1 MKNIL
6 SIITIG
12 CVLLAGCKKTEFMGN
27 NPTGEGLVDFTLTT
41 PVSSKSIVLNG
52 GTPDSTVT
60 FSWNA
65 AKPGLNT
72 LPTYQVVFAL
82 RSTGNFESPFMTF
95 DAGSATSLTFTYKQ
109 LDDALKA
116 KSVADG
122 AVSDLIWSVKA
133 TNGDVTILA
142 QTPFFIKIT
151 RMKDGASPFILLA
164 PESSTAP
171 VTINPNSTTSNLV
184 FRWTRSKPAA
194 GNPVVTYKVLFTLDS
209 NFTAPLFTLNPNAAP
224 ADTTATISYKAISDS
239 LSAHGQ
245 TNLSLPT
252 TLYWTVVGTGGTW
265 KQYASYVNTL
275 SILRE
280 VKLYLV
286 GGSSPAGWNPPLA
299 DRLIEDAKNP
309 GVFFIYAKMT
319 VAGSGFKFLSENTD
333 WSSPTITIYGDAD
346 GGGAS
351 GNLTTSGGGNNINVP
366 ADGIYRVT
374 VDLNTMKYYLQTG
387 GSGTRGVMGLVGQF
401 QTPSQWSPATAPK
414 MTYQGV
420 NRFIAF
426 ANMTNGDPFK
436 FHDGNDWNNSGANND
451 KWFGPAGTN
460 ILKVDDGSLSN
471 VVNSAPT
478 GMMRAFFDASDVK
491 NIKYS
496 TTQGKIFLVGGD
508 AALGGWNNSPSA
520 ALPEMTYLGNG
531 KWTITLTI
539 GAASQFKFIVEKGVW
554 GYQYGY
560 NGGGTVKWRNGDSDP
575 DGTNINISAGVHTIT
590 LDEYNLTYSIS

>member
-1 MKNIL
+1 MKK
-6 SIITIG
+6 IIAI
-12 CVLLAGCKKTEFMGN
+12 VALIALVAGCKKAKFDGN
-27 NPTGEGLVDFTLTT
+27 NPTGEGLVDFTLIGPAT
-41 PVSSKSIVLNG
+41 SSSYVLNG
-52 GTPDSTVT
+52 ATPDATIS

-72 LPTYQVVFAL
+72 APSYQIVFAL
-82 RSTGNFESPFMTF
+82 KSSSDFNSPVMSF
-95 DAGSATSLTFTYKQ
+95 DAGTATSKTLTQKQ

-116 KSVADG
+116 KGVADG
-122 AVSDLIWSVKA
+122 AQSDLMWSVKA

-142 QTPFFIKIT
+142 QVPFSIKIT
-151 RMKDGASPFILLA
+151 RMKDGATPFVLLA
-164 PESSTAP
+164 PSSTTAP
-171 VTINPNSTTSNLV
+171 ITINPNSTSLSFT
-184 FRWTRSKPAA
+184 FRWTKSKPATGGPA
-194 GNPVVTYKVLFTLDS
+194 VSYKVLFSLDG
-209 NFTAPLFTLNPNAAP
+209 NFSTPLFGINANAAP
-224 ADTTATISYKAISDS
+224 ADSTATLTYKAMNDS
-239 LSAHGQ
+239 LVAHGQ
-245 TNLSLPT
+245 TNLASPT
-252 TLYWTVVGTGGTW
+252 ALKWTVVATSGSW
-265 KQYASYVNTL
+265 KQQADYVNDL
-275 SILRE
+275 VIIRE

-387 GSGTRGVMGLVGQF
+387 ASGTRGVLGLVGQF

-531 KWTITLTI
+531 KWTVTLTI

-554 GYQYGY
+554 GYQYGD

-575 DGTNINISAGVHTIT
+575 DGNNINISAGVHTIT